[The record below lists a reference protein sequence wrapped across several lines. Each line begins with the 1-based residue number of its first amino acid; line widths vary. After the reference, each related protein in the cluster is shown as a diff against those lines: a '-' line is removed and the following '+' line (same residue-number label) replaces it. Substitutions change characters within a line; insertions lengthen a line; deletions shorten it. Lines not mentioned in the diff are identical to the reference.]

1 MAKTS
6 IAQLKSW
13 FRNGLKPTQ
22 AQFWNW
28 MDSYWHKDEK
38 LPMDSISGID
48 EYFNSVTEG
57 FNQLSNYAQRDA
69 QNLEE
74 DDILL
79 WRDLIGTP
87 QFQEV
92 LRKGNQVELT
102 EDAVIFEATFD
113 DDSINAYRSATAIG
127 DTFLLE
133 NKEDNIKESSSTSA
147 GGFSYSREKQDE
159 NGEVTSS
166 SKIEFSQN
174 SEGRIIDKDTP
185 SEGEGRR
192 LNVAGRDRL
201 NDQFKITHFGPP
213 ENLDESGETILT
225 YDAFG
230 LRANRRFWGESAI
243 QLPQA
248 PLGRGLNGNLMGEQ
262 EFYFVQFPD
271 LDERI
276 SSVTKEM
283 IFTIQSGPIV
293 ANENNI
299 INVISS
305 SAFPFEIVEMKF
317 SVNNHDY
324 TGRKSPTK
332 IFTSKN
338 SMGVAEITEM
348 SEGTLVSDP
357 VQFFGDNYIFE
368 EGDSLEFA
376 IYDTDA
382 NDPPSNL
389 QVTIVYTRSN
399 SVLQHLQ

>member
-1 MAKTS
+1 MAIVSKS
-6 IAQLKSW
+6 QLKNW
-13 FRNGLKPTQ
+13 FRNGIKPVQ
-22 AQFWNW
+22 EQFWNW

-48 EYFNSVTEG
+48 EYFDSVTER

-74 DDILL
+74 HDILL

-127 DTFLLE
+127 ETFLLE
-133 NKEDNIKESSSTSA
+133 NKEDNIKESSSTFA

-166 SKIEFSQN
+166 SKIEFSPN
-174 SEGRIIDKDTP
+174 SEGRIVDEDMP
-185 SEGEGRR
+185 SEGEGLR
-192 LNVAGRDRL
+192 LNDAGRYRL
-201 NDQFKITHFGPP
+201 NDQFKITHYFRPP

-225 YDAFG
+225 YDAHG
-230 LRANRRFWGESAI
+230 LRANRRFRRRAAN
-243 QLPQA
+243 QLPQ
-248 PLGRGLNGNLMGEQ
+248 PILRMGMADDFTDEG
-262 EFYFVQFPD
+262 FYFVQFAD

-283 IFTIQSGPIV
+283 VFTLQAGPIV

-299 INVISS
+299 INVISA

-324 TGRKSPTK
+324 TGTKSPTK

-399 SVLQHLQ
+399 RLQLLQ